1 MKEPRIFP
9 RERPTPWTRAPL
21 PPRGRLDSSLGPQ
34 GGPVLNTGHPLGMN
48 SDSFLMATGSLGGNL
63 APFPRNPSF
72 PTSSGSLAS
81 NPAPFPAGTR
91 DPSMA
96 SFPRG
101 MNPTGT
107 GAVSF
112 PRPGGLLGPGPG
124 SALNPRA
131 GSLPGPGPLSNPRL
145 GVFQGQVLCPIQ
157 GQVVFWEQVLT
168 LEVLAL
174 WALDLD
180 PT

>member
-34 GGPVLNTGHPLGMN
+34 GGPVLNTGHPLGVN
-48 SDSFLMATGSLGGNL
+48 SDPFLMAASSLGGNL
-63 APFPRNPSF
+63 APFPRNPSPF
-72 PTSSGSLAS
+72 PASSGSLAS
-81 NPAPFPAGTR
+81 NPAPFPAGAR

-107 GAVSF
+107 GIHWPA
-112 PRPGGLLGPGPG
+112 GPSSHVVPC
-124 SALNPRA
+124 SPLENQLTAL
-131 GSLPGPGPLSNPRL
+131 
-145 GVFQGQVLCPIQ
+145 
-157 GQVVFWEQVLT
+157 
-168 LEVLAL
+168 
-174 WALDLD
+174 
-180 PT
+180 